1 MSHFIEL
8 KDLDGKAVL
17 VNLDHA
23 SKARFAENEDSM
35 QVILSLDGK
44 DEAFIVKSKSE
55 FISDATE
62 SIFARM
68 NQNLFHIWEILR
80 ARLH

>member
-8 KDLDGKAVL
+8 NDLDGKAVL

-23 SKARFAENEDSM
+23 SKARFAESEDSM
-35 QVILSLDGK
+35 KVTLSLDGK
-44 DEAFIVKSKSE
+44 EETFVIKSKSE
-55 FISDATE
+55 FISEATE

-68 NQNLFHIWEILR
+68 NQNMFHIWEILR

>member
-8 KDLDGKAVL
+8 KDLDGKTVL

-44 DEAFIVKSKSE
+44 DETFIIKSKSE

-62 SIFARM
+62 SIFVRM